1 MGRAPLLV
9 ELAEQ
14 KATTSENARLRAMA
28 VARVLA
34 DAQSRGNHLTTR
46 LADSQQRITQLEKE
60 KHHAIKRLT
69 TGRPCLSA
77 DAVRVLNQP
86 SYTAPTGLEPVPP
99 PPGSAAAAD
108 GAFATDT
115 DVGLWIASAK
125 AQYDICRDRL
135 DALIDFD
142 AAHPTQATTGHDH

>member
-1 MGRAPLLV
+1 MHSLRSIASLV
-9 ELAEQ
+9 AAITILQAAQ
-14 KATTSENARLRAMA
+14 ARGNALSARLLGSEAQINT
-28 VARVLA
+28 LTWEKN
-34 DAQSRGNHLTTR
+34 DAINQ
-46 LADSQQRITQLEKE
+46 
-60 KHHAIKRLT
+60 LT
-69 TGRPCLSA
+69 TGRACLSGA
-77 DAVRVLNQP
+77 AVRVLNQH
-86 SYTAPTGLEPVPP
+86 SDTAPTGLEPVSP

-142 AAHPTQATTGHDH
+142 AAPPTQATTGHDH